1 MANNNELR
9 EGSSRQQEKKKLTDV
24 NERVAKWLFSCMI
37 SQRLN
42 YINAFIKWTN
52 ENVLISDH
60 LFLLFFLWLTM
71 WGKSCEGGDRIERM
85 EIKFTFHYLRF
96 TVQ

>member
-1 MANNNELR
+1 MTMTNNNELS
-9 EGSSRQQEKKKLTDV
+9 EEAVAAKKKLTDV

-37 SQRLN
+37 SQLLN

-60 LFLLFFLWLTM
+60 LVLLFFLWLTM
-71 WGKSCEGGDRIERM
+71 VEEESMNSKDGN
-85 EIKFTFHYLRF
+85 
-96 TVQ
+96 